1 MSLLRKTSTTS
12 VGRRLK
18 ESIEESI
25 STALSLEPAIVRAS
39 EAIVSMYISSHYN
52 YSDAGKRAPEA
63 VLLTG
68 APGTGKSSLPI
79 VIALSMRVP
88 YATYTVDPS
97 AITAD
102 LFYVEKAEAR
112 QAKDGYTVSKS
123 TVDGLFSR
131 TTREANAKGVLPILV
146 INEVDKAPHQVLQPL
161 MQAIPEGVV
170 VSPMGTEHPVNG
182 VIVGTANTRE
192 YDSTSRELSTALS
205 DRFSVSEFF
214 QPYDEVSLERVI
226 RKRGAK
232 KSTRSVDVPPIDHS
246 VLRDAINEYPSHLKA
261 VLGDDRLV
269 KCFAGVIAVLSG
281 TSRHKEAAD
290 IASRVTT
297 RPGARASA
305 AMVSYAA
312 GLSLFGYEFD
322 EETVLRIL
330 ISSLRHRIHVAP
342 GEKKESVIVD
352 AHGCACQRTS
362 SGGAGRGISQYQPQ
376 SPSPAQRKQPTTYLG
391 SDDDEMDQDDPSQGT
406 NRNVSPFITGILQA
420 AKGQGSSGGGQ
431 RGGGAHG
438 KDWAYVDPS
447 TAASIATRVSSLHNL
462 DPSSAIRNI
471 SNGVSFKLAGVT
483 FERVGNNW
491 MIYPTTPEARE
502 ALSKVLSKGLSG
514 GNISLS
520 SSYVDFDLVLKYIR
534 LAGGSLEE
542 AMKEPI
548 YWAARAAYT
557 TVKVEGARGRGKISS
572 ILSVFGAIIADRI
585 AKEGGG
591 EADKLIRTVERYT
604 KYGSFEGYTESD
616 KPIGRIDVARTA
628 IGLELKGPD
637 AKPYQRIY
645 VEASPK
651 VVLVIDKSGS
661 MDQEFRGF
669 KNVAYAAGIASLI
682 ANSLSSTRFDIV
694 AFDTNV
700 YLLGEN
706 LESRDVIDTL
716 ASIESGSGGTSYA
729 NAIDYVSSIAEEG
742 SVVVVVGDFI
752 DFETMRPETLS
763 RISGKDIKFVLCPTP
778 GYDAQY
784 LEALRKAL
792 NAEVINPL
800 KEIF

>member
-1 MSLLRKTSTTS
+1 MSLLRKTSTTTI
-12 VGRRLK
+12 GRRLK
-18 ESIEESI
+18 ENIEESI
-25 STALSLEPAIVRAS
+25 STVLSLEPAIVRAS
-39 EAIVSMYISSHYN
+39 EAIVSMYISSYYN
-52 YSDAGKRAPEA
+52 YSDAGNRAPEA

-79 VIALSMRVP
+79 VIALAMRIP

-112 QAKDGYTVSKS
+112 HAKDGYTVSKS
-123 TVDGLFSR
+123 TEDGLFSR

-161 MQAIPEGVV
+161 MQAIPEGIV
-170 VSPMGTEHPVNG
+170 VSPMGTVHPVNG

-205 DRFSVSEFF
+205 DRFSVSELF
-214 QPYDEVSLERVI
+214 QPYDEASLERVI

-232 KSTRSVDVPPIDHS
+232 KSTRPVDIPSIDQN
-246 VLRDAINEYPSHLKA
+246 VMREAINEYPSHLKT
-261 VLGDDRLV
+261 VLGNDRLV

-281 TSRHKEAAD
+281 TSRHKEAAE

-305 AMVSYAA
+305 AMVTYAA

-330 ISSLRHRIHVAP
+330 ISSLRHRIYVTP
-342 GEKKESVIVD
+342 GESKESVIVD
-352 AHGCACQRTS
+352 AHSCACQRTS
-362 SGGAGRGISQYQPQ
+362 SGGAGWGISQHQPQ
-376 SPSPAQRKQPTTYLG
+376 SPSPARWG
-391 SDDDEMDQDDPSQGT
+391 HHNAGWDQDKPSQET
-406 NRNVSPFITGILQA
+406 ENQRANRNVSSFIMGISQA
-420 AKGQGSSGGGQ
+420 AKSQGSSRGSRQGGGV
-431 RGGGAHG
+431 HG

-447 TAASIATRVSSLHNL
+447 AAASIATRVCSLCNLNPSDAIHNI
-462 DPSSAIRNI
+462 A
-471 SNGVSFKLAGVT
+471 NGVSFKLAGIT

-502 ALSKVLSKGLSG
+502 ALSKALSKGLSG
-514 GNISLS
+514 GHISVAT
-520 SSYVDFDLVLKYIR
+520 SYVDFDLVLKYLR

-542 AMKEPI
+542 AVKEPV

-557 TVKVEGARGRGKISS
+557 AVKVEGARGRGRISS
-572 ILSVFGAIIADRI
+572 ILSIFGAIVADRI

-591 EADKLIRTVERYT
+591 EADKLIRSVERYT
-604 KYGSFEGYTESD
+604 KYGSFEGYIESD
-616 KPIGRIDVARTA
+616 KPIGKIDVARTA

-645 VEASPK
+645 VEANPK

-661 MDQEFRGF
+661 MDQEFKGF

-682 ANSLSSTRFDIV
+682 ANTLSSTRFDIV

-706 LESRDVIDTL
+706 LESGEAIGTL

-729 NAIDYVSSIAEEG
+729 NAIDYVSSIAEGG

-752 DFETMRPETLS
+752 DIETIRPETLS
-763 RISGKDIKFVLCPTP
+763 KISGKDIKIVLCPTP
-778 GYDAQY
+778 GYDEHY
-784 LEALRKAL
+784 LETLRREL
-792 NAEVINPL
+792 NAEVIYPL